1 MSFLFSRTVTV
12 VSDRRFARGDVFLL
26 PFVLCPSTLETTFD
40 GGVTTDISGGGGGGG
55 GGSNNS
61 GGGRSILSLTSTR
74 PSLSSWRLGQSSPR
88 LQAGDAPSMANSYGG
103 RAVGGQGGRY
113 LYPGHLRR
121 QLAARGG
128 ALCSV
133 DLGDRAGED
142 MDLDGISMEVTG
154 YMSDGDV
161 LSKNIARADDVN
173 SG

>member
-1 MSFLFSRTVTV
+1 M
-12 VSDRRFARGDVFLL
+12 
-26 PFVLCPSTLETTFD
+26 ETTFD
-40 GGVTTDISGGGGGGG
+40 GGVTTDISGGGGGVGG
-55 GGSNNS
+55 GGGNNS

-88 LQAGDAPSMANSYGG
+88 LQAGDAPSMGNSYGG
-103 RAVGGQGGRY
+103 RAAGGQGGRY

-121 QLAARGG
+121 QLAGRGG
-128 ALCSV
+128 AV

-142 MDLDGISMEVTG
+142 MDLDNISMEVTG

-161 LSKNIARADDVN
+161 LSKNITRTDDVN